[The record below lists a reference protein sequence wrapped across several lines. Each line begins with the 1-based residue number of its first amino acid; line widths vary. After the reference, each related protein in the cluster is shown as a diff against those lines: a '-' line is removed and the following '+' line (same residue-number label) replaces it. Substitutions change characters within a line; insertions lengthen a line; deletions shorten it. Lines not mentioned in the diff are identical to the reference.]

1 MRIATSHVELELPAG
16 QSVGFVP
23 TMGALHEG
31 HLSLIRKAKT
41 VTDHVVV
48 SIFVNPTQFGP
59 NEDFS
64 QYPRPLEADLA
75 LAEGAGADVVYV
87 PDVVEIYGPDQVWV
101 DVDGVSARWEGEWR
115 PGHFRGV
122 ATVVA
127 KLFALVRP
135 TDAFFGQKDLQQCAV
150 IGALIRGLHF
160 PVQLHLEP
168 TLREADG
175 LAMSS
180 RNRYLSTDERQ
191 IATTMPRG
199 LSAALESIAQGSTVA
214 AALDQCVSLL
224 TSAGFDVQYVAYV
237 DPTSME
243 PLSVR
248 SERGRIIAAAKLGTT
263 RLIDN
268 LGHGESF

>member
-1 MRIATSHVELELPAG
+1 MRIARTSAELGIIAG
-16 QSVGFVP
+16 QRVGFVP

-31 HLSLIRKAKT
+31 HLSLIRRAKT
-41 VTDHVVV
+41 VTDLVVV

-59 NEDFS
+59 TEDFS
-64 QYPRPLEADLA
+64 RYPRPLDADLK
-75 LAEGAGADVVYV
+75 LAEEAGAHVIYLPEVS
-87 PDVVEIYGPDQVWV
+87 EIYGPDKVWV
-101 DVDGVSARWEGEWR
+101 DVEGVSARWEGEWR

-135 TDAFFGQKDLQQCAV
+135 TDAFFGLKDLQQCAV
-150 IGALIRGLHF
+150 IGSLIRGLHF
-160 PVQLHLEP
+160 PIQLHLEP

-180 RNRYLSTDERQ
+180 RNRYLSPDERL
-191 IATTMPRG
+191 AA
-199 LSAALESIAQGSTVA
+199 SALPTSLRTAMENISQGTTVA
-214 AALDQCVSLL
+214 AALVECVSSL
-224 TSAGFDVQYVAYV
+224 TSAGFEVQYVAYV

-243 PLSVR
+243 PLLDR
-248 SERGRIIAAAKLGTT
+248 SPEGRIVAAVKLGAT

-268 LGHGESF
+268 LGHRESF

>member
-1 MRIATSHVELELPAG
+1 MRIARTRAGLEHPAG

-31 HLSLIRKAKT
+31 HLSLIRKAKS

-59 NEDFS
+59 TEDFS
-64 QYPRPLEADLA
+64 RYPRPLDADLA
-75 LAEGAGADVVYV
+75 MAEGAGADVVYV
-87 PDVVEIYGPDQVWV
+87 PEVSEIYGTDLVWV
-101 DVDGVSARWEGEWR
+101 DVEGVTARWEGEWR

-135 TDAFFGQKDLQQCAV
+135 TDTFFGQKDLQQCAV

-160 PVQLHLEP
+160 PIQLHLEP
-168 TLREADG
+168 TLREPDG

-180 RNRYLSTDERQ
+180 RNRYLSPDERQ
-191 IATTMPRG
+191 IAKTMPQG
-199 LSAALESIAQGSTVA
+199 LRAALEAISQGSTVSESIDA
-214 AALDQCVSLL
+214 CDSMLD
-224 TSAGFDVQYVAYV
+224 TAGFDVQYVAYV

-243 PLSVR
+243 PLLER
-248 SERGRIIAAAKLGTT
+248 SEAGRIIAAAKLGST